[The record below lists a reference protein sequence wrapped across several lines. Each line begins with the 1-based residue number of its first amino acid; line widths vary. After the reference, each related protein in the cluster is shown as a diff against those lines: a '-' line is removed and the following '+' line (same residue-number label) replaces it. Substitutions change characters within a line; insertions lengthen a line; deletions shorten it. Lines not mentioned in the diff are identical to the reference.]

1 MERPESQHW
10 YIILISFCPTQ
21 LASVVITIAPLLCNV
36 LKPVCLDWSAEDD
49 YSYLIYFY
57 LLAIIVNVGD
67 PGAAIWLLISKGM
80 ITGLIIDTFKLVS
93 FSLDIYHCPFNALL
107 NITLRMRT
115 FSEKF
120 NVAIQYL
127 YRFGWSSGPL
137 PLHQYPNHPISCIVM
152 IPSGQ
157 TSRPCPFR
165 QT

>member
-1 MERPESQHW
+1 M
-10 YIILISFCPTQ
+10 
-21 LASVVITIAPLLCNV
+21 
-36 LKPVCLDWSAEDD
+36 
-49 YSYLIYFY
+49 IYFY

-107 NITLRMRT
+107 NITLRMRR

-120 NVAIQYL
+120 NVGIIFIYL
-127 YRFGWSSGPL
+127 GGPPL
-137 PLHQYPNHPISCIVM
+137 PPLPPPYKLYIVM

-157 TSRPCPFR
+157 PGRPCPFR